1 LALQREEPRGSEKA
15 ARKSSLLNEWWY
27 IENLSSPRCLHDSEF
42 SITEYPIICDSRL
55 AYIRQ
60 PAAERS

>member
-15 ARKSSLLNEWWY
+15 ARKSSLLNEWY